1 MKSVSLLSW
10 SSVGGT
16 AVFFP
21 LSFFGETW
29 KFGVKPFHHQLWAH
43 HSGFLRPAYSC
54 HLLTRLS
61 LSLDLEKGEN
71 SFVLLQLLEANL
83 PQVYGKVGN
92 PDGAVRLGNQGQGGL
107 SVFPPDHVYYCSN
120 LRSEGDSNSSNLLC
134 HNLPQDSIRL
144 LDQHTLQCYLLS
156 ILLNKKGLLF
166 ETICSASLL
175 SFTTITISTFS
186 DRPNSWQLSVLLCCC
201 GDPLP

>member
-1 MKSVSLLSW
+1 M
-10 SSVGGT
+10 
-16 AVFFP
+16 
-21 LSFFGETW
+21 
-29 KFGVKPFHHQLWAH
+29 
-43 HSGFLRPAYSC
+43 
-54 HLLTRLS
+54 
-61 LSLDLEKGEN
+61 EKGEN

-166 ETICSASLL
+166 ENIRSASLL
-175 SFTTITISTFS
+175 KLYINNYLHLFRS
-186 DRPNSWQLSVLLCCC
+186 PKLLATLRLALLLQGSSSKETWLCNFKV
-201 GDPLP
+201 